1 MTKRNYE
8 ISDVNYGLE
17 SNSILDLNQTINKD
31 LNGWFKF
38 NNNTSI
44 QLTAGYYKSN
54 GDLGTKIRSRK
65 LFSQQL

>member
-17 SNSILDLNQTINKD
+17 SNSILDLNQTINKY

-44 QLTAGYYKSN
+44 QLTARYYKSN